1 MKEKKNWITKTLA
14 VVGTILIT
22 IPVLAPIVFS
32 IVRFVSM
39 GRFQFDYL
47 MPAELGLAVLI
58 GAGLLLWAAIRSK
71 AYLKWIAWSLGAAI
85 FLVFGSQALA
95 GITGIASGRTEPAG
109 WQYGVVVGG
118 IIGYDLC
125 VIALSIGGIVLCRHL
140 FRRGN
145 E

>member
-1 MKEKKNWITKTLA
+1 MKGKMNWVTKTLA
-14 VVGTILIT
+14 IAGTILVVIV
-22 IPVLAPIVFS
+22 VLAPIVFS
-32 IVRFVSM
+32 IMRLISIGKFM
-39 GRFQFDYL
+39 IDYL

-71 AYLKWIAWSLGAAI
+71 AHLKWIAWSLGSAI

-95 GITGIASGRTEPAG
+95 VITGIASGRTEPVG
-109 WQYGVVVGG
+109 WQYGIVVGG
-118 IIGYDLC
+118 IIGYDLA
-125 VIALSIGGIVLCRHL
+125 VISLSIGGVLLCRHL